1 MTTKT
6 PIDSKIAGQR
16 NEKMFLSMLR
26 KYGRL
31 SQTQLC
37 QLADIGSSTA
47 STIVAR
53 LRDKGLV
60 TETRGSSTTRGPKPT
75 IIELNPDC
83 LCLFGVEI
91 NPSYVFIGLFN
102 FTGQIKD
109 KIRIAL
115 GSDHSV
121 PHVLDLLT
129 VNIPGLLNRNAIDPS
144 KVLGVGVTLS
154 GSVLSDGWIS
164 LSSPL
169 GWKDVSL
176 KEALSS
182 HFNFPVWVYSNRVRL
197 LAEIALEPELE
208 SKNILYLNVADGVGS
223 TIYMGGKLVFGATGR
238 YGEIGHIVVDPD
250 GPVCGCGNRGC
261 LEALIS
267 GPALVAKI
275 RQNSGSNPSNC
286 FQSAS
291 NLDAAAASP
300 EEILAQW
307 SAGIRQ
313 NDPYALQLRDY
324 VVKYFSGTAAM
335 LINCYDP
342 DTIILAGYISTQLYD
357 MLAQSIHER
366 IKTDVY
372 DSTLRKIDIRSAR
385 AGKDTT
391 IKGVANAVLQDAT
404 EFK

>member
-1 MTTKT
+1 MTKT

-16 NEKMFLSMLR
+16 NEKMFLWMLR
-26 KYGRL
+26 KYGPL

-37 QLADIGSSTA
+37 QMADFGSSTA

-60 TETRGSSTTRGPKPT
+60 IETRGESTTRGPKPV
-75 IIELNPDC
+75 IIKLNPDC
-83 LCLFGVEI
+83 QYLFGVEI

-109 KIRIAL
+109 KLRIAL

-121 PHVLDLLT
+121 RHVLDLLT
-129 VNIPGLLNRNAIDPS
+129 VNIPGLLNRNAIDAAR
-144 KVLGVGVTLS
+144 VLGAGVTLS
-154 GSVLSDGWIS
+154 GSVQSDGWIS

-176 KEALSS
+176 KEQLAEYFS
-182 HFNFPVWVYSNRVRL
+182 FPVSVYSNRVRL
-197 LAEIALEPELE
+197 LAEIALDPELE

-223 TIYMGGKLVFGATGR
+223 TICTGGKLVFGATGR

-250 GPVCGCGNRGC
+250 GPLCGCGNRGC

-267 GPALVAKI
+267 GPALVARI
-275 RQNSGSNPSNC
+275 RRDLDTGSADC
-286 FQSAS
+286 FRPAFSRKETP
-291 NLDAAAASP
+291 LTP
-300 EEILAQW
+300 EEMLAPW
-307 SAGIRQ
+307 ADCIEKK
-313 NDPYALQLRDY
+313 DPYALRLRDE
-324 VVKYFSGTAAM
+324 VVKHVSKTAAM

-342 DTIILAGYISTQLYD
+342 DTVILAGYIVTPLYHT
-357 MLAQSIHER
+357 LAQNIRDR

-372 DSTLRKIDIRSAR
+372 DSTLRNIDIRSAI
-385 AGKDTT
+385 AGKDAV
-391 IKGVANAVLQDAT
+391 IKGVANAVLQDAA
-404 EFK
+404 EYK

>member
-1 MTTKT
+1 MTKT

-16 NEKMFLSMLR
+16 NEKMLLAMLR

-60 TETRGSSTTRGPKPT
+60 NETRGSSTTRGPKPV
-75 IIELNPDC
+75 IIELNPDSQY
-83 LCLFGVEI
+83 LFGVEI
-91 NPSYVFIGLFN
+91 NPSYIFIGLFN

-109 KIRIAL
+109 KLRIAL

-121 PHVLDLLT
+121 RHVLDLLT
-129 VNIPGLLNRNAIDPS
+129 VNIPGLLTRNAIDPD
-144 KVLGVGVTLS
+144 KVLGLGVTLS
-154 GSVLSDGWIS
+154 GSVQADGWIS

-176 KEALSS
+176 QEQLSG
-182 HFNFPVWVYSNRVRL
+182 HFTFPVRVYSNRVRL
-197 LAEIALEPELE
+197 LAEIALDPELE
-208 SKNILYLNVADGVGS
+208 SRNILYLNVADGVGS
-223 TIYMGGKLVFGATGR
+223 TICMGGKLVYGATGR
-238 YGEIGHIVVDPD
+238 YGEIGHIVADPD
-250 GPVCGCGNRGC
+250 GPLCGCGNRGC

-275 RQNSGSNPSNC
+275 RRDLTGQPPHC
-286 FQSAS
+286 FQ
-291 NLDAAAASP
+291 AAFSDNSLPVPP
-300 EEILAQW
+300 EEILSGWPAC
-307 SAGIRQ
+307 IEKK
-313 NDPYALQLRDY
+313 DPYALQLRDE
-324 VVKYFSGTAAM
+324 VVRYFSKTAAI

-342 DTIILAGYISTQLYD
+342 DTLILAGYICTQLHET
-357 MLAQSIHER
+357 LTQSIQKG

-372 DSTLRKIDIRSAR
+372 DSSLRKIDIRPAR
-385 AGKDTT
+385 AGKDAT
-391 IKGVANAVLQDAT
+391 IKGVANAVLQDAG